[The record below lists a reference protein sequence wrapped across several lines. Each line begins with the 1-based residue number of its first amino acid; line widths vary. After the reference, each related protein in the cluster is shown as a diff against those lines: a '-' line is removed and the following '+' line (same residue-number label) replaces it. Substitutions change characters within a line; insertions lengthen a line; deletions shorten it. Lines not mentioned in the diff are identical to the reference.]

1 MKSSPPNLANA
12 VHIDS
17 LVEKSDP
24 ANIVATF
31 DFINLIGWKYHE
43 KQQKSKTRGTAE
55 FSLKQVVSDMNE
67 EATDEEQKIKYGVI
81 IDDGDK
87 IIEEN

>member
-1 MKSSPPNLANA
+1 MYEARKNKSKELFTAVSALYQTLFNMKSSPPNLANA

-17 LVEKSDP
+17 LIEKSDP

-43 KQQKSKTRGTAE
+43 K
-55 FSLKQVVSDMNE
+55 
-67 EATDEEQKIKYGVI
+67 
-81 IDDGDK
+81 
-87 IIEEN
+87 